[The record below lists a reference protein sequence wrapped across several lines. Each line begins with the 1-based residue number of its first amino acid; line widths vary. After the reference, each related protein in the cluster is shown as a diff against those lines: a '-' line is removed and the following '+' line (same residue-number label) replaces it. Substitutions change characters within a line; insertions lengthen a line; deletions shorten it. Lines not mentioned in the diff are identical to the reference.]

1 MLDSELFNSL
11 LKNETDKIGFGM
23 NYEFRKKFVTMF
35 VFSSTAPSLSS
46 FFFIPLILFIIIF
59 ILLQSNPPA

>member
-1 MLDSELFNSL
+1 
-11 LKNETDKIGFGM
+11 M
-23 NYEFRKKFVTMF
+23 NYEFRKKFVAMF

-59 ILLQSNPPA
+59 ILPQCYPPA